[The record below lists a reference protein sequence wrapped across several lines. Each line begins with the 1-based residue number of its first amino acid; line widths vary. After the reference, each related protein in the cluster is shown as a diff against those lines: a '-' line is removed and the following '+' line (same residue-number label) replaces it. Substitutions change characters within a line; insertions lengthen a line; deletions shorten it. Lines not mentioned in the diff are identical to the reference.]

1 MTQIKSIV
9 IESQSVAGGG
19 DWGGCTE
26 NHWLMNKFHIFIEV
40 VVSWRYIYIYICQS
54 SLNCNLVAYQ
64 KHPKGVVRMV
74 YRNAEA
80 IRTCTVWRHFEKIT
94 KLTKSQSDV
103 LLSLFIGNP
112 NTVNNKIYF
121 CLKKSFVSQSS
132 KKLLLL
138 LLTFK
143 TMYIPASD

>member
-94 KLTKSQSDV
+94 KLTKSQSDFYY
-103 LLSLFIGNP
+103 LYSLAILTLSIIKY
-112 NTVNNKIYF
+112 TSV
-121 CLKKSFVSQSS
+121 
-132 KKLLLL
+132 
-138 LLTFK
+138 
-143 TMYIPASD
+143 